1 MKARILDF
9 FILANRKQR
18 ITLELSGD
26 FTDQYNE
33 LKDCELS
40 VEIKKFKEKRSLDAN
55 AYAWVLMEKL
65 AVATGIPKTDIYR
78 NTIRKISG
86 VSETVCVQDAALERL
101 CSGWEHN
108 GKGWQAEQFPSKI
121 EGCTNV
127 TLYYGSST
135 YNSAQ
140 MSRLISQIV
149 EDCQE
154 RGIETMTPMELA
166 RLMEGW
172 NDKAN

>member
-1 MKARILDF
+1 MQGKIIDF
-9 FILANRKQR
+9 SKGMNGKQR
-18 ITLELSGD
+18 ITLELDGD
-26 FTDQYNE
+26 IRELYEE
-33 LKDCELS
+33 LKEFVVDI
-40 VEIKKFKEKRSLDAN
+40 VIKKFRKGRSLDAN

-65 AVATGIPKTDIYR
+65 AVANNIPKTDIYR

-108 GKGWQAEQFPSKI
+108 GKGWQAEKFPSKI

-135 YNSAQ
+135 YDSAQ

-154 RGIETMTPMELA
+154 RGIETMTPAELA

-172 NDKAN
+172 K

>member
-1 MKARILDF
+1 MILIKGRIIDF
-9 FILANRKQR
+9 SIGFNKKQR
-18 ITLELSGD
+18 VTLELDGD
-26 FTDQYNE
+26 FRETYDE
-33 LKDCELS
+33 LKTCDIDA
-40 VEIKKFKEKRSLDAN
+40 EIKKFRERRSLDAN

-65 AVATGIPKTDIYR
+65 ALATNILKTDIYR

-108 GKGWQAEQFPSKI
+108 GKGWQAEKFPSKI

-135 YNSAQ
+135 YDTAQ

-166 RLMEGW
+166 RLTEGW
-172 NDKAN
+172 K

>member
-1 MKARILDF
+1 MQGKIIDF
-9 FILANRKQR
+9 SVSFNGKQR
-18 ITLELSGD
+18 ITLELNGD
-26 FTDQYNE
+26 FREDYNT
-33 LKDCELS
+33 LKETAVD
-40 VEIKKFKEKRSLDAN
+40 VEIKKHREKRSLDAN

-65 AVATGIPKTDIYR
+65 AIATNIPKTDIYR

-86 VSETVCVQDAALERL
+86 VSETVCVQNVALERL

-108 GKGWQAEQFPSKI
+108 GKGWQAEKFPSKLDD
-121 EGCTNV
+121 CTNV

-135 YNSAQ
+135 YDTAQ

-172 NDKAN
+172 K